1 MVHEPRPRYGFTFF
15 PFYCSAWS
23 PGPVLPLPADP
34 GVSLSKT
41 ISNLSMARWCVH
53 YSELSTVSTVL
64 LLSLSLSLSSLA
76 TEVSSLSHHRH
87 SQLATFTSHCFT
99 LGMRSCAAL
108 PSTNTST
115 RLKHKRDP
123 QGPRWGLCPGTPSPH
138 FLRASILPLPISL
151 AARTWV
157 PRVRDACQKSRVR
170 L

>member
-41 ISNLSMARWCVH
+41 ICRSVDGALVRPL
-53 YSELSTVSTVL
+53 LSTVSTVL

>member
-108 PSTNTST
+108 PSTNTSCEDLST
-115 RLKHKRDP
+115 RGIHRV
-123 QGPRWGLCPGTPSPH
+123 QGGGCVP
-138 FLRASILPLPISL
+138 
-151 AARTWV
+151 V
-157 PRVRDACQKSRVR
+157 PRHLTSSGHPSSRFPFHLR
-170 L
+170 LALGYHECAMRARRAE